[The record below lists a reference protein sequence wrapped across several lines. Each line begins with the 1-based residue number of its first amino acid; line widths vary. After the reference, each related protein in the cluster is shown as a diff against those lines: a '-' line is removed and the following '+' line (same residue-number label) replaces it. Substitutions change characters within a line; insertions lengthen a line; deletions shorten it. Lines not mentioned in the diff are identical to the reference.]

1 MKFFS
6 KKQITKQILSILL
19 VFMISFTTFQPI
31 VNADIGGKLFEPIV
45 HFLAFDAD
53 LGINLLQEFLWNGSD
68 VKDTNYEEVYIGPAT
83 IFAGNIPRIR
93 C

>member
-1 MKFFS
+1 MKFLTG
-6 KKQITKQILSILL
+6 KKTTKQILTILL

-45 HFLAFDAD
+45 HFLAFIAD
-53 LGINLLQEFLWNGSD
+53 LGIELAQDFLWDGSNININN
-68 VKDTNYEEVYIGPAT
+68 NYEIYIGPAT
-83 IFAGNIPRIR
+83 IFANKIPRTR